1 MRRVLYRLPQVIEAV
16 AAGRRIWVVE
26 GEKDVHALE
35 AVGEVATCNPG
46 GAGKWTS
53 AYSDV
58 LRGAKVIVVADRDEP
73 GRKHAREVVGSLAGA
88 STDVAVVESLSHKD
102 VHAHLAAGGG
112 LDAFVLLHE
121 DADEAPR
128 YVGRHVDLVAL
139 LAGPARETP
148 WRVKGVVA
156 DGTLTFISA
165 EGGAGKSWVAQ
176 AFCEGVHHGESV
188 AGLDCAQGVALYVD
202 AEMGAAMFADRLRS
216 SGATGAEYEYI
227 DAVGLD
233 VSRTDDLAWLQGKIK
248 QTGANLVVIDSF
260 RRLTP
265 SKAENDSDDMAPVVG
280 SLAKLARDTGAA
292 IVVIHHKGESEKLFR
307 GSSAI
312 QNQTDAL
319 FGLVRFE
326 DDPEGP
332 LRHLWCPVARGAK
345 RPRYSSDAADVW
357 LLIDEDTGAV
367 DEGDSPDLVAHMTT
381 TAESVLRQVIEHDIL
396 AALPAK
402 TKSEIAG
409 EVKRRVD
416 DPTFR
421 AVWTE
426 LRRTKKLVKE
436 SGSWVDAS
444 KKGGG
449 AQNPRDPT
457 TTTLF
462 SCSCERPAEPAP
474 DGRCSR
480 CYGAISAA
488 NEEKGD

>member
-1 MRRVLYRLPQVIEAV
+1 
-16 AAGRRIWVVE
+16 
-26 GEKDVHALE
+26 
-35 AVGEVATCNPG
+35 
-46 GAGKWTS
+46 
-53 AYSDV
+53 
-58 LRGAKVIVVADRDEP
+58 
-73 GRKHAREVVGSLAGA
+73 
-88 STDVAVVESLSHKD
+88 
-102 VHAHLAAGGG
+102 
-112 LDAFVLLHE
+112 
-121 DADEAPR
+121 
-128 YVGRHVDLVAL
+128 
-139 LAGPARETP
+139 
-148 WRVKGVVA
+148 
-156 DGTLTFISA
+156 
-165 EGGAGKSWVAQ
+165 
-176 AFCEGVHHGESV
+176 
-188 AGLDCAQGVALYVD
+188 
-202 AEMGAAMFADRLRS
+202 MFADRLRS

-381 TAESVLRQVIEHDIL
+381 TAESVLRQVIEQDVF

-402 TKSEIAG
+402 TKSEVAG
-409 EVKRRVD
+409 TVKRRVD

-426 LRRTKKLVKE
+426 LRRTRSWSRNRA
-436 SGSWVDAS
+436 SGKRVVVLKTLGTRPPPPFFVLLPNARWA
-444 KKGGG
+444 G
-449 AQNPRDPT
+449 PRRA
-457 TTTLF
+457 L
-462 SCSCERPAEPAP
+462 
-474 DGRCSR
+474 
-480 CYGAISAA
+480 
-488 NEEKGD
+488 